1 MLKSSNPSITIQVS
15 DVLAILSF
23 KNVIFQQR
31 SSFIRGY
38 LEKKYFYLKSLVL
51 AVRLECKGNV

>member
-51 AVRLECKGNV
+51 AVRL